1 MTENL
6 DPKLIG
12 KYTMATWSYKQ
23 GEMVALMIHLGHRLG
38 LYKAMDGAGLI
49 TPEDLANLT
58 GLHQRWLKEWLRSQ
72 AAAQL
77 IKSEDGETFLFEPE
91 AAEIL
96 AREDSPK
103 FSAGAFAV
111 VRPSEVVDGIA
122 DSFRTGLGLN
132 YDGLGSE
139 SAQHVEGMLGPM
151 TKALLLPTIIPN
163 LSGVTEK
170 LENGARV
177 VDVGCGGGMVID
189 MLSEAFPT
197 STYVGYDPSERA
209 IELASKRLSDRDNVE
224 LQLAGGEDLPDSG
237 DIDLVIT
244 FDCLHDMPRPDL
256 AMKAIRGAIKDDGTW
271 LIKDIKSSSNWEDNL
286 KNPML
291 AMMYATSVGSC
302 LQSAMSEPEAFGLG
316 TLGLNPDV
324 AEQMTSDAGFTR
336 FTMHDFQDPTNLYYE
351 VRP

>member
-1 MTENL
+1 MTESL

-38 LYKAMDGAGLI
+38 LYKAMDGAGLV
-49 TPEDLANLT
+49 TPEDLASLT
-58 GLHQRWLKEWLRSQ
+58 GLHERWLKEWLRSQ

-170 LENGARV
+170 LETGARV
-177 VDVGCGGGMVID
+177 VDVGCGGGMIIQ
-189 MLSEAFPT
+189 MLS
-197 STYVGYDPSERA
+197 V
-209 IELASKRLSDRDNVE
+209 
-224 LQLAGGEDLPDSG
+224 
-237 DIDLVIT
+237 
-244 FDCLHDMPRPDL
+244 M
-256 AMKAIRGAIKDDGTW
+256 
-271 LIKDIKSSSNWEDNL
+271 
-286 KNPML
+286 
-291 AMMYATSVGSC
+291 
-302 LQSAMSEPEAFGLG
+302 
-316 TLGLNPDV
+316 
-324 AEQMTSDAGFTR
+324 
-336 FTMHDFQDPTNLYYE
+336 
-351 VRP
+351 